1 MKSKLLN
8 KLLVFSFILAVIISA
23 SSCSK
28 EQPVIMSSNFARA
41 DSIGVANTKGS
52 AVKKSVA
59 MDMAYETEESVDNG
73 VYESASPNFERKLIK
88 TGHLNMEVATLSD
101 LDKTVA
107 EFAQKYNGY
116 VTNSSMN
123 ENGFD
128 ATVRIPNRYFEEAM
142 NSAGDLGKVK
152 YRSVNSQDVSED
164 FYDLQTRL
172 ETKKTMQKKL
182 ESYLSSAK
190 DMKDLLE
197 VERQLNMVTTE
208 VESMEGRMKRLS
220 NQIDYSTIYIGM
232 SLPTGYDNSGFN
244 WPDLGESF
252 REFGYNIVKFGA
264 GLLMFLFYLVVYG
277 IPVVAVAAFFFWLL
291 FGRVGLLVKL
301 FKWLKKN

>member
-1 MKSKLLN
+1 
-8 KLLVFSFILAVIISA
+8 
-23 SSCSK
+23 
-28 EQPVIMSSNFARA
+28 
-41 DSIGVANTKGS
+41 
-52 AVKKSVA
+52 
-59 MDMAYETEESVDNG
+59 
-73 VYESASPNFERKLIK
+73 
-88 TGHLNMEVATLSD
+88 MEVATLSD

>member
-1 MKSKLLN
+1 
-8 KLLVFSFILAVIISA
+8 
-23 SSCSK
+23 
-28 EQPVIMSSNFARA
+28 MSSNFARA

-128 ATVRIPNRYFEEAM
+128 ATVRIPNRNFEEAM

>member
-8 KLLVFSFILAVIISA
+8 KLFAFSFVLAVILGA
-23 SSCSK
+23 GSCSK
-28 EQPVIMSSNFARA
+28 EKPVIMSSNYARA
-41 DSIGVANTKGS
+41 DAIGVANTKGT
-52 AVKKSVA
+52 AAKKAVA
-59 MDMAYETEESVDNG
+59 MDMAYETEESAANG
-73 VYESASPNFERKLIK
+73 VFEPASPNFERKLIK
-88 TGHLNMEVATLSD
+88 TGHLNMEVATLSE

-116 VTNSSMN
+116 VTNSSMY

-172 ETKKTMQKKL
+172 ETKKTMQEKL

-220 NQIDYSTIYIGM
+220 NQIDYSTIYMGM